1 MLRVK
6 RAVVGVVAATA
17 LVGGLVGA
25 GTAGASTP
33 SGATK
38 SVQAADSSVRAL
50 NATKPG
56 AKCKAKQKG
65 KARKTKYGKL
75 KCTKTG
81 KKYVWKKVT
90 APAPPSPATT
100 PTTPAPT
107 TPPPAP
113 VVVAQTITF
122 TQPADWEVD
131 AGPVALSATATSG
144 LTVTFASTTTSV
156 CTVSGASVTLVST
169 GTCTINANQVGN
181 STFTAAPQVSRSFLV
196 NFAVSAAGRYE
207 IGSVA
212 LRDLWVDPVAGN
224 DSNSG
229 DTRAAALR
237 TVDQAWRRIPPEL
250 ALTEG
255 VRVQL
260 AAGTY
265 DSANLPNYWESRWG
279 TADAPIVLNAADGA
293 HTARFTGDMNV
304 FGTRYLYVIGVDIIT
319 SGDAF
324 HCEQCQYV
332 LLRNMELSGGARVA
346 RETVKVNQSDHIY
359 IEDSDIHGAED
370 NNIDFVAVQYGHVL
384 GNKIHDAGD
393 WCAYA
398 KGGSAYLTVA
408 ENEIYDCGTG
418 GFTAGQGTGFE
429 FMSTPWLHYEA
440 YDIRVF
446 NNLVHDTEG
455 AGLGVNGGY
464 NILMAY
470 NTMYRV
476 GSRAHALEFVFGA
489 RGCDGELAA
498 CNQRR
503 DAGGWGSSQS
513 DSGTGWVPNKHV
525 YVYNNVLYNPSGFR
539 SLYSQ
544 FAIYGPRTVP
554 SGNTLTGAQRD
565 DDDLRIA
572 GNVIWNG
579 PSTLDLGVGGS
590 EGCGSFNP
598 TCNETQLLADNAINT
613 VQPQLDSSLRPTPG
627 GNIATRSGV
636 AIPSFTWTDAPAVPA
651 VPMRSGFGS
660 NSVPLTI
667 TGSARTAWGHP
678 GAY

>member
-1 MLRVK
+1 MTTIR
-6 RAVVGVVAATA
+6 RALITITCTAVMVAASFPTVA
-17 LVGGLVGA
+17 SAATFAPDTNTVSGNSLRPSTRATSPAPRASRIAIKIKA
-25 GTAGASTP
+25 G
-33 SGATK
+33 
-38 SVQAADSSVRAL
+38 R
-50 NATKPG
+50 
-56 AKCKAKQKG
+56 
-65 KARKTKYGKL
+65 
-75 KCTKTG
+75 TKTVSFAG
-81 KKYVWKKVT
+81 V
-90 APAPPSPATT
+90 SGL
-100 PTTPAPT
+100 
-107 TPPPAP
+107 PPAGIAEIRAT
-113 VVVAQTITF
+113 VSVLSTRKGSITIR
-122 TQPADWEVD
+122 PRA
-131 AGPVALSATATSG
+131 SS
-144 LTVTFASTTTSV
+144 ASTTIRFSANRIKQARISRAPGQPRGWSIRNKGTRAA
-156 CTVSGASVTLVST
+156 TVTVTVTGHTLTPNPGGGPSEPGSGPPDPGGGGVDIPREIDHSPDPIDST
-169 GTCTINANQVGN
+169 GRYDAG
-181 STFTAAPQVSRSFLV
+181 TFTGTDIYV
-196 NFAVSAAGRYE
+196 NPST
-207 IGSVA
+207 GS
-212 LRDLWVDPVAGN
+212 

-229 DTRAAALR
+229 STTGTALR
-237 TVDQAWRRIPPEL
+237 TITAAWGQIPAGQTLTTGRRI
-250 ALTEG
+250 
-255 VRVQL
+255 QL
-260 AAGTY
+260 APGIYPA
-265 DSANLPNYWESRWG
+265 DSMPNYWENRRGTYASPVILNATGGRG
-279 TADAPIVLNAADGA
+279 TAILEDDVNLF
-293 HTARFTGDMNV
+293 RSS
-304 FGTRYLYVIGVDIIT
+304 YVYFIGLDIKQN
-319 SGDAF
+319 SDAF
-324 HCEQCQYV
+324 HCEECSNI
-332 LLRNMELSGGARVA
+332 LIRNSDFDGDATAGGARA
-346 RETVKVNQSDHIY
+346 RETIKVNQSDHVY
-359 IEDSDIHGAED
+359 IEDSTVSGAED
-370 NNIDFVAVQYGHVL
+370 NAIDFVAVQYGHLL
-384 GNKIHDAGD
+384 GNRISDAND
-393 WCAYA
+393 WCAYV

-408 ENEIYDCGTG
+408 NNEIYNCGTG

-489 RGCDGELAA
+489 RGCDGDSAA

-539 SLYSQ
+539 SLWQ
-544 FAIYGPRTVP
+544 HFAIYGPRTVP
-554 SGNTLTGAQRD
+554 SGNTLTGAQLD

-613 VQPQLDSSLRPTPG
+613 VQPQLDSSLRPTSG

-660 NSVPLTI
+660 NSVPNDRAGLPR
-667 TGSARTAWGHP
+667 TGWGRP